1 MPVQL
6 VDAQTLAK
14 DLEALYGI
22 RNGLYVELENIMN
35 LESSAVPKGSHVKKT
50 LDPSPRNKLR
60 GAIQLM
66 TPSYPGFHVGRDTNN
81 PEANNKAEQIERFAS
96 TLARASDRVTGKRL
110 HVQAATSA
118 LMYSEV
124 DIAINVTQYLRDAA
138 KGGLQARYDRILKLS
153 PILFEVM
160 RPADCFPLF
169 DLAGLSS
176 HSSRRSLTIGDV
188 LNRYGAGADT
198 GGKTKATDRVN
209 VWDYWDYENH
219 YCWVEGAS
227 KPLNSDTSNPLGFI
241 PIISHVVEGG
251 DLYSTNDP
259 NSRQPMLYTIHK
271 AGIWAAANINL
282 TLQTSLAFALGAA
295 PTFVYQANMPDK
307 PSPRVD
313 FSSVPTVVTI
323 EKDENYQPLAKN
335 AIDSSILQT
344 WQMFAQLAE
353 QSTMY
358 SQALGQP
365 LQGGRSFSE
374 SALMSQQGR
383 LPLAPYKS
391 ATEYSIAMAM
401 IAAFDLLRKGGSSSS
416 VYGDKGVIEIDPKE
430 LPEVIDLNCNLK
442 LDQPGDER
450 QNAVVAVQLV
460 GAGLASK
467 EWAMEHLLEIEQPKE
482 MVYRIFV
489 ERELERIYQ
498 ANAQQEAALQAQ
510 AMQLQAQGGQ
520 QPGQMPQGLPQGP
533 QGQPGLAPG
542 MPQQGQTQGQPADM
556 MAQLQQAQPGLP
568 MAQPQDQGGPMPGGN
583 GNGNGFGG

>member
-1 MPVQL
+1 MPIQL
-6 VDAQTLAK
+6 AEAQTLAAN
-14 DLEALYGI
+14 LQTIYGV
-22 RNGLYVELENIMN
+22 RNALYVELENIMN

-66 TPSYPGFHVGRDTNN
+66 TPTYPGFHVGRDKNN
-81 PEANNKAEQIERFAS
+81 QDANTKAEQIERFAS

-138 KGGLQARYDRILKLS
+138 RGGQVARFDRIAKQA

-176 HSSRRSLTIGDV
+176 HSSRRSLTIGDIHG
-188 LNRYGAGADT
+188 RYGIDADT
-198 GGKTKATDRVN
+198 GGRTKVTDRVN

-219 YCWVEGAS
+219 FCWVEGAS
-227 KPLNSDTSNPLGFI
+227 KPLNKETSNPLGFI
-241 PIISHVVEGG
+241 PIVSHVVEGG

-271 AGIWAAANINL
+271 SGVWAASNINL

-295 PTFVYQANMPDK
+295 PTFVYQANQPDK
-307 PSPRVD
+307 PAPRVD
-313 FSSVPTVVTI
+313 YSSVPTVVTI
-323 EKDENYQPLAKN
+323 EKDEQYQPLAKN
-335 AIDSSILQT
+335 AIDSSLVQT

-383 LPLAPYKS
+383 LPLAPYKA

-401 IAAFDLLRKGGSSSS
+401 LSAFDLLRKGGSGAS
-416 VYGDKGVIEIDPKE
+416 VYGPKGVIEMDPKE
-430 LPEVIDLNCNLK
+430 IPEVIDLDCNLK
-442 LDQPGDER
+442 LDQPTDER

-467 EWAMEHLLEIEQPKE
+467 EWAMEELLEIEQPKE
-482 MVYRIFV
+482 MVYRIYV
-489 ERELERIYQ
+489 EREVERIFQ
-498 ANAQQEAALQAQ
+498 QNAQQEAQLQAQ
-510 AMQLQAQGGQ
+510 AMSLQAQGQ
-520 QPGQMPQGLPQGP
+520 QPGMPGQLP
-533 QGQPGLAPG
+533 QGQPGLPPG
-542 MPQQGQTQGQPADM
+542 MPQEQPQGQPNPADI
-556 MAQLQQAQPGLP
+556 MAQLQQSQGGLP
-568 MAQPQDQGGPMPGGN
+568 MAQPQEPGGPMPGGN
-583 GNGNGFGG
+583 GQGGY